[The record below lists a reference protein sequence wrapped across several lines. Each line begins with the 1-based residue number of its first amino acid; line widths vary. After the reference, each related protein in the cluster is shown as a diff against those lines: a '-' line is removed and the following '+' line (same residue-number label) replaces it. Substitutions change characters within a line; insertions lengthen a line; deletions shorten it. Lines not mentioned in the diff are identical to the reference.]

1 MKINYIKQVWNLG
14 RQKREMVILS
24 RQIPDSLGKEMNGI
38 RKKHIIQNY
47 STNTPRSYVEPQV
60 EAVLSPRSPAGSEDQ
75 VYTVHM
81 QRPQAYTGPMRILMV
96 RIWIGGPP
104 TCMEQLLDPSGDDIS
119 SLGVTS
125 TICML
130 KPIAYVM

>member
-1 MKINYIKQVWNLG
+1 
-14 RQKREMVILS
+14 MVILS
-24 RQIPDSLGKEMNGI
+24 RQISDSLGKEI
-38 RKKHIIQNY
+38 KDIWKKHITQNY

-60 EAVLSPRSPAGSEDQ
+60 EAVFSPRSPAGSEDR

-81 QRPQAYTGPMRILMV
+81 QRPQAFAGPMRILMV

-104 TCMEQLLDPSGDDIS
+104 ACMEQPLDPSGADIS

-130 KPIAYVM
+130 KPVAHVM

>member
-1 MKINYIKQVWNLG
+1 
-14 RQKREMVILS
+14 MVILS
-24 RQIPDSLGKEMNGI
+24 KQISDSLGKEMNDI
-38 RKKHIIQNY
+38 WKKHITQNY
-47 STNTPRSYVEPQV
+47 SKNTPRSYVEPQE

-81 QRPQAYTGPMRILMV
+81 QRPQAFTEPMRILMV
-96 RIWIGGPP
+96 RIWIGGAPS
-104 TCMEQLLDPSGDDIS
+104 CIEQLLDPSGADIS

-130 KPIAYVM
+130 KPVAHVM

>member
-1 MKINYIKQVWNLG
+1 MEG
-14 RQKREMVILS
+14 VI
-24 RQIPDSLGKEMNGI
+24 
-38 RKKHIIQNY
+38 
-47 STNTPRSYVEPQV
+47 
-60 EAVLSPRSPAGSEDQ
+60 SPRSPAGSEDQ

-81 QRPQAYTGPMRILMV
+81 QRPQACTGPMRILMV

>member
-1 MKINYIKQVWNLG
+1 MKINYIKQVWKLG

-24 RQIPDSLGKEMNGI
+24 RQISDSLGKEMNDI
-38 RKKHIIQNY
+38 WKKHITQNY

-81 QRPQAYTGPMRILMV
+81 QRPQAFTGPMRILMV

-104 TCMEQLLDPSGDDIS
+104 TCMEQLLDPSGADIS

-130 KPIAYVM
+130 KPITHVM